1 MRNPRTPFHV
11 PLIVGFICLVAF
23 WTVAE
28 ITEKQSGPADEYGQV
43 AYCVACL
50 VGGLWLGRQH
60 PDSFWFGGAVINLPM
75 WITFTIAALI
85 ERTPQFQL
93 HFIGLA
99 GGLFLAYAGGLS
111 GRRLSTAKLGS
122 GTSA

>member
-1 MRNPRTPFHV
+1 MSKLRTPFHV

-28 ITEKQSGPADEYGQV
+28 ITEKQAGPADEYGQV

-93 HFIGLA
+93 HFIGL
-99 GGLFLAYAGGLS
+99 GCGVLLAYLGELI
-111 GRRLSTAKLGS
+111 GRRLSIAKQGLE
-122 GTSA
+122 TST